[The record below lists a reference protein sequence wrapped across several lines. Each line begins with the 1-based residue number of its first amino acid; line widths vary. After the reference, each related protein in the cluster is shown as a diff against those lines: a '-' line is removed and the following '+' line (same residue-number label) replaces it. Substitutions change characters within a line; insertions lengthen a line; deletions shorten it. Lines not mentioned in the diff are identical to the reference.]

1 MNKIVSALVF
11 SALITLSA
19 AVAEANIWTAR
30 ETGEYYEL
38 IYPVFECD
46 DPIIKEAINADI
58 YTRASRTADAARQN
72 YTTSFR
78 YELKMEN
85 AHYLSLVFFPG
96 GYEEGAMH
104 GMYTGVGVVYDK
116 TTGEKVPLS
125 HFADVTV
132 EDLIR
137 LQRAGHFLHVDGTPI
152 PRENIQGRPGHVPE
166 DYYITSWGQIGVLFP
181 PYALASFA
189 DGVTVIN
196 VAPLKKPG
204 ASLR

>member
-1 MNKIVSALVF
+1 MKPIIP
-11 SALITLSA
+11 ALILSSCLALSA
-19 AVAEANIWTAR
+19 APADARIWTAT
-30 ETGEYYEL
+30 ETGDYYEL
-38 IYPVFECD
+38 VYPVFECD
-46 DPIIKEAINADI
+46 DPDIKEAINADI

-152 PRENIQGRPGHVPE
+152 PKDHIQGCPGHVPE

-204 ASLR
+204 AF

>member
-1 MNKIVSALVF
+1 MKKIIPALFLSLLV
-11 SALITLSA
+11 TLSA
-19 AVAEANIWTAR
+19 AVADASIWTAR
-30 ETGEYYEL
+30 EEGDYYEL

-46 DPIIKEAINADI
+46 DPVIKEAINADI
-58 YTRASRTADAARQN
+58 YTLAARTADAARRN

-96 GYEEGAMH
+96 GYEEGAIH

-152 PRENIQGRPGHVPE
+152 PKEHIQGRPSHVPE

-189 DGVTVIN
+189 DGVTAIN

-204 ASLR
+204 VRLD

>member
-1 MNKIVSALVF
+1 MKKIIPALFLSLLV
-11 SALITLSA
+11 TLSA
-19 AVAEANIWTAR
+19 AVADANIWTAR
-30 ETGEYYEL
+30 ETGDYYEL

-58 YTRASRTADAARQN
+58 YTRASRTADAARRN
-72 YTTSFR
+72 YTTRFR

-85 AHYLSLVFFPG
+85 AHYLSLVFFPSS
-96 GYEEGAMH
+96 YEEGAAH
-104 GMYTGVGVVYDK
+104 SMYTGVGVVYDK

-152 PRENIQGRPGHVPE
+152 PKEHIQGRPSHVPE

-189 DGVTVIN
+189 DGVTAIN

-204 ASLR
+204 VRLD

>member
-1 MNKIVSALVF
+1 MKPIIP
-11 SALITLSA
+11 ALILSSCLALSA
-19 AVAEANIWTAR
+19 APADARIWTAT
-30 ETGEYYEL
+30 ETGDYYEL
-38 IYPVFECD
+38 VYPVFECD
-46 DPIIKEAINADI
+46 DPDIKEAINADI

-152 PRENIQGRPGHVPE
+152 PKDHIQGCPGHVPE
-166 DYYITSWGQIGVLFP
+166 DYYLTSWGQIGVLFP

-204 ASLR
+204 AF

>member
-1 MNKIVSALVF
+1 MKKIISTLVF
-11 SALITLSA
+11 AALITLSA
-19 AVAEANIWTAR
+19 AVADASIWTAR
-30 ETGEYYEL
+30 EEGDYYEL

-46 DPIIKEAINADI
+46 DPVVKEAINADI
-58 YTRASRTADAARQN
+58 YTRAARTADAARRN

-85 AHYLSLVFFPG
+85 NRYLSLVFFPG
-96 GYEEGAMH
+96 GYEEGAAH
-104 GMYTGVGVVYDK
+104 AMYTGVGVVYDK
-116 TTGEKVPLS
+116 ATGEKVPLS

-137 LQRAGHFLHVDGTPI
+137 LQRNGHFLHVDGTPI

-189 DGVTVIN
+189 DGVTAIN
-196 VAPLKKPG
+196 VASLKKPG
-204 ASLR
+204 ISLR